1 MITAIEPKLL
11 VFDAQKF
18 AVDAYSYR
26 METGL
31 NREDFADI
39 MGCSKGCIQSYEG
52 RVSIPKLELFFNLC
66 ILMGK
71 EVSEY
76 FK

>member
-1 MITAIEPKLL
+1 MTTTIEPKLL
-11 VFDAQKF
+11 VFDAHKF
-18 AVDAYSYR
+18 AADAYSYR
-26 METGL
+26 IKNGYT
-31 NREDFADI
+31 RDDFADI

-52 RVSIPKLELFFNLC
+52 RVSVPKLELFFNLC
-66 ILMGK
+66 LLMGK